1 MKHGIGSRPRGSL
14 TRPLTKGRSAREEI
28 EMKRLMLALV
38 VVSLVLSAGCK
49 SALTRK
55 DPRKYEGLDRRLD
68 AFTYIEEGK
77 LVAFAVNTQA
87 ARYRE
92 AEAYIPLA
100 VGIANKGTETI
111 RLDRES
117 FVLQD
122 EAGKQYPMATYS
134 EINEHYQRVQS
145 DNEFTSFYEIWA
157 AKWPLYARSRS
168 AFFPVRSA
176 ETVQDFVE
184 LPPFFAFADYL
195 YFPKPEG
202 GVVGHRFELHA
213 KAQGLPDPVFVKFI
227 VD

>member
-122 EAGKQYPMATYS
+122 EAGKQYPMAT
-134 EINEHYQRVQS
+134 
-145 DNEFTSFYEIWA
+145 
-157 AKWPLYARSRS
+157 
-168 AFFPVRSA
+168 
-176 ETVQDFVE
+176 
-184 LPPFFAFADYL
+184 
-195 YFPKPEG
+195 
-202 GVVGHRFELHA
+202 
-213 KAQGLPDPVFVKFI
+213 
-227 VD
+227 